1 MPRPIDGIV
10 AATANAAMDDST
22 PPRDVELVQQL
33 RQQYQEI
40 AQLAGALAH
49 EIKNPLSVI
58 GMNVELLAEE
68 LAEVDAPQ
76 ARRALG
82 KLDILQKQCLR
93 LERML
98 DDFLRFARVRK
109 LDLTPGSLNEQVD
122 RVLDFFDAQVKD
134 MGVEVLRYLD
144 PDLPSILLDEQ
155 TLEAALVNLIKNA
168 LEAMSTGDQLIAR
181 TRLTKQGVALD
192 LIDTGKGM
200 DQNTAMHMFDAFY
213 STKEGGSGLGLPT
226 ARKVIEAHGARI
238 HVQSELGRG
247 TKFSIEF
254 PTPSRIP
261 ADPTPPLER

>member
-1 MPRPIDGIV
+1 M
-10 AATANAAMDDST
+10 AESETARET
-22 PPRDVELVQQL
+22 ELVHHL

-58 GMNVELLAEE
+58 GMNVELLAED

-82 KLDILQKQCLR
+82 KLEILQKQCYR
-93 LERML
+93 LERLL

-122 RVLDFFDAQVKD
+122 RVLDLYDPQARDV
-134 MGVEVLRYLD
+134 GIEVLRYLD

-155 TLEAALVNLIKNA
+155 TLESALVNLVKNA
-168 LEAMSTGDQLIAR
+168 FEAMSAGDQLIAR
-181 TRLTKQGVALD
+181 TRLTKAGVALD

-200 DQNTAMHMFDAFY
+200 DQNTALHMFDAFY
-213 STKEGGSGLGLPT
+213 STKESGSGLGLPT
-226 ARKVIEAHGARI
+226 ARKVIEAHGGRI
-238 HVQSELGRG
+238 HVQSEMGRG
-247 TKFSIEF
+247 TKFSLEF
-254 PTPSRIP
+254 PTPTRLETKQ
-261 ADPTPPLER
+261 PT